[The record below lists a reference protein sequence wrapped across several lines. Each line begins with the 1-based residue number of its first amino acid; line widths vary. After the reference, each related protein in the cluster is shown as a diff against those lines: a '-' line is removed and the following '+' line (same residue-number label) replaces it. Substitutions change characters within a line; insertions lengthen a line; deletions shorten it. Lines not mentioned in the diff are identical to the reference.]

1 MTANKLAI
9 ENESPQYA
17 PRERGLIRRD
27 KIIQAATKVFV
38 KSGYEAASLQEIVAL
53 AGGSLATLYRLFG
66 NKEGLFYAVIERK
79 SDQLLSDFNYSE
91 LQSKTPRVALFE
103 IGKRFFSLIIS
114 PEVGAIHRLLISE
127 AVRTPRLR
135 EIFLTLGT
143 ERAIRNLAD
152 YLQSQVDKQHLD
164 IENCFIAA
172 SHFMGALK
180 GNYHIRCMLGET
192 VNLSTAQQEEFVI
205 TAVDMFLNGY
215 VHR

>member
-1 MTANKLAI
+1 MTPNKQTA
-9 ENESPQYA
+9 EKQSPQYA

-27 KIIQAATKVFV
+27 KIIQAATTVFV
-38 KSGYEAASLQEIVAL
+38 NSGYEAASLQEIVAL

-79 SDQLLSDFNYSE
+79 SDQLLSDFNYSD
-91 LQSKTPRVALFE
+91 LQSKTPSVALLE
-103 IGKRFFSLIIS
+103 IGRRFFSLVIS

-127 AVRTPRLR
+127 AVRTPKLR
-135 EIFLTLGT
+135 EIFLTLAT
-143 ERAIRNLAD
+143 ERAIRNLAE

-164 IENCFIAA
+164 IKNCFIAA

-180 GNYHIRCMLGET
+180 GNYHTRSMLGEV
-192 VNLSTAQQEEFVI
+192 VNLSIEQQEEFVI

-215 VHR
+215 ARA

>member
-1 MTANKLAI
+1 MPIKTQL
-9 ENESPQYA
+9 ESNDITQYA

-38 KSGYEAASLQEIVAL
+38 KSGYEAASLQEIVSI

-79 SDQLLSDFNYSE
+79 SDQLLSEIDYGH
-91 LQSKTPRVALFE
+91 LQNKPPESALLE
-103 IGKRFFSLIIS
+103 IGLRFFSMVIS
-114 PEVGAIHRLLISE
+114 PEVGAIHRLLIGE

-135 EIFLTLGT
+135 EIFLTLAT

-152 YLQSQVDKQHLD
+152 YLQGQVDKQQLD
-164 IENCFIAA
+164 IQNCYIAA

-180 GNYHIRCMLGET
+180 GNYHIRCMLGEV
-192 VNLSTAQQEEFVI
+192 VNLSLAQQEEFVA
-205 TAVDMFLNGY
+205 TAVAMFINGY
-215 VHR
+215 APS